1 MLECAIGKYPYP
13 EPDASGNIPQL
24 NFWELINYI
33 HTQPPPSPP
42 LGSSEEMKDFLRIC
56 LGKETGSRSNVSNL
70 LTHPFIQKNA
80 NPIRFGLWLEQLPT
94 Y

>member
-1 MLECAIGKYPYP
+1 LLECAIGKYPYP

-42 LGSSEEMKDFLRIC
+42 LGSSEEMKDFC
-56 LGKETGSRSNVSNL
+56 ESV
-70 LTHPFIQKNA
+70 
-80 NPIRFGLWLEQLPT
+80 
-94 Y
+94 